1 MSQDK
6 ENVNKLFRQ
15 FKNKYVS
22 VDLRDNNQS
31 EGKVIAI
38 DNYLNLVLENENGF
52 WSSVLK
58 GILNGREVFL
68 GTYGQNGTL
77 TPGTTYEVNNR
88 LIRHLHG
95 EV

>member
-6 ENVNKLFRQ
+6 DNVNKLFAQ

-38 DNYLNLVLENENGF
+38 DNYLNLVLENENGLETVKGGNIVF
-52 WSSVLK
+52 ISLK
-58 GILNGREVFL
+58 ED
-68 GTYGQNGTL
+68 
-77 TPGTTYEVNNR
+77 
-88 LIRHLHG
+88 
-95 EV
+95 